1 MAVIDRRSFIGLSA
15 AAAAGC
21 MARSAGP
28 VPEFDDSLSV
38 LVADAHVCGGSE
50 RAGEF
55 TPRRLARFV
64 DEVLSM
70 RPLPKRV
77 VHLGDL
83 AYLYG
88 SACDYAAARPH
99 LKRLEDAGVE
109 LVFCMG
115 NHDRRS
121 EFDKAF
127 PGHLAKSPVP
137 GKCVSVAS
145 LGSADMVILDGLQGA
160 DDRPA
165 DDMGPG
171 QGRLSPDQIDW
182 ARAELPR
189 RGRPFLLASHYP
201 ICDLSMGEGK
211 GNGLGRWLIAN
222 APMCKGYVYGHL
234 HRWLPD
240 WEHGPFKL
248 RGTLRTLGLPSGGL
262 WGDIGYA
269 TLRTYSDR
277 AVCRLEIRDF
287 FFPAEPRR
295 PDDRPAPWRVKVDEL
310 KGASCTFL
318 YDREGV

>member
-1 MAVIDRRSFIGLSA
+1 MAGIDRRSFIGLSA

-145 LGSADMVILDGLQGA
+145 LGSADLVILDP
-160 DDRPA
+160 DREITVDA
-165 DDMGPG
+165 NTFASK
-171 QGRLSPDQIDW
+171 GRNT
-182 ARAELPR
+182 
-189 RGRPFLLASHYP
+189 PFH
-201 ICDLSMGEGK
+201 GK
-211 GNGLGRWLIAN
+211 NYFG
-222 APMCKGYVYGHL
+222 
-234 HRWLPD
+234 
-240 WEHGPFKL
+240 
-248 RGTLRTLGLPSGGL
+248 
-262 WGDIGYA
+262 
-269 TLRTYSDR
+269 
-277 AVCRLEIRDF
+277 AVCATMVGGRMIYE
-287 FFPAEPRR
+287 E
-295 PDDRPAPWRVKVDEL
+295 E
-310 KGASCTFL
+310 
-318 YDREGV
+318 